1 VFTTTVSLLKW
12 AIVRVSSS
20 AFAVA
25 LLCAACS
32 GTSIEPSPVATGTWG
47 GDHVTFTVG
56 NSSNHLE
63 FDCAHG
69 DIPGV
74 LSVNHDELAATGT
87 FVREHG
93 GPVRIDDPLDSHPA
107 LYSGTVYGGTMQLSI
122 RLTDSGDVIGSFS
135 LVRGTSGHVVKC
147 L

>member
-1 VFTTTVSLLKW
+1 VLL
-12 AIVRVSSS
+12 ST
-20 AFAVA
+20 
-25 LLCAACS
+25 ACS
-32 GTSIEPSPVATGTWG
+32 GTPIAPSLIATGIWG

-56 NSSNHLE
+56 DSSNHLE

-74 LSVNHDELAATGT
+74 LSVNRGELAASGT

-93 GPVRIDDPLDSHPA
+93 GPVRVDEPLDSHPA
-107 LYSGTVYGGTMQLSI
+107 LYSGTVIGSTMQLAI

-135 LVRGTSGHVVKC
+135 LVRGTSGRVVKC

>member
-1 VFTTTVSLLKW
+1 VSLLKSTV
-12 AIVRVSSS
+12 VRLATS
-20 AFAVA
+20 ASAVV

-32 GTSIEPSPVATGTWG
+32 GTALEPSRVGTGVWG

-74 LSVNHDELAATGT
+74 LSVNRGELAASGT

-93 GPVRIDDPLDSHPA
+93 GPIRVDEPLDSHPA
-107 LYSGTVYGGTMQLSI
+107 LYSGTITGSTMHLSI
-122 RLTDSGDVIGSFS
+122 RLNDSGDVIGSFS
-135 LVRGTSGHVVKC
+135 LVRGISGRVVKC

>member
-1 VFTTTVSLLKW
+1 VHVS
-12 AIVRVSSS
+12 RS
-20 AFAVA
+20 ACAVA
-25 LLCAACS
+25 LLCGACS
-32 GTSIEPSPVATGTWG
+32 GTPIEPSPVETGIWG
-47 GDHVTFTVG
+47 GDHVSFTVG

-69 DIPGV
+69 DIPGIV
-74 LSVNHDELAATGT
+74 SVNHGELAASGT

-93 GPVRIDDPLDSHPA
+93 GPVRVDEPLDSHPA
-107 LYSGTVYGGTMQLSI
+107 LYSGTVSGSTMQLSI

-135 LVRGTSGHVVKC
+135 LVRGTSGRVVKC

>member
-1 VFTTTVSLLKW
+1 MV
-12 AIVRVSSS
+12 VRLSGS
-20 AFAVA
+20 ASAVA
-25 LLCAACS
+25 LLCVACGS
-32 GTSIEPSPVATGTWG
+32 TPIEPSPVASGIWG

-74 LSVNHDELAATGT
+74 LSVSHGELSASGT

-93 GPVRIDDPLDSHPA
+93 GPIQLDEPLDSHPA
-107 LYSGTVYGGTMQLSI
+107 LYSGTVSGSTMQLSI

-135 LVRGTSGHVVKC
+135 LVRGTSGRVVKC

>member
-1 VFTTTVSLLKW
+1 
-12 AIVRVSSS
+12 VRVFGLAS
-20 AFAVA
+20 AVA
-25 LLCAACS
+25 LLSAAC
-32 GTSIEPSPVATGTWG
+32 GGNTTTEPSPVATGIWG

-74 LSVNHDELAATGT
+74 LSVNRGELAASGT
-87 FVREHG
+87 FVLEHG
-93 GPVRIDDPLDSHPA
+93 GPVRVDESLDSHPA
-107 LYSGTVYGGTMQLSI
+107 LYSGTVSGNTMQLSV
-122 RLTDSGDVIGSFS
+122 RLTDSGEVIGSFS
-135 LVRGTSGHVVKC
+135 LVRGTSGRVVKC

>member
-1 VFTTTVSLLKW
+1 MRPL
-12 AIVRVSSS
+12 AS
-20 AFAVA
+20 ACAVA

-32 GTSIEPSPVATGTWG
+32 ATPIEPSPLATGVWG
-47 GDHVTFTVG
+47 GDHVTFTIG

-74 LSVNHDELAATGT
+74 LSLNHGELTASGT

-93 GPVRIDDPLDSHPA
+93 GPIRVDESLDSHSA
-107 LYSGTVYGGTMQLSI
+107 LYSGTVSASTMQLSV
-122 RLTDSGDVIGSFS
+122 RLTDSGEVIGSFS
-135 LVRGTSGHVVKC
+135 LVRGTSGRVVKC

>member
-1 VFTTTVSLLKW
+1 
-12 AIVRVSSS
+12 
-20 AFAVA
+20 
-25 LLCAACS
+25 
-32 GTSIEPSPVATGTWG
+32 
-47 GDHVTFTVG
+47 VTLTVG

-74 LSVNHDELAATGT
+74 LSVNHGELAASGT

-93 GPVRIDDPLDSHPA
+93 GPIAVDEPLDSHPA
-107 LYSGTVYGGTMQLSI
+107 LYSGTVSGNTMQLSI
-122 RLTDSGDVIGSFS
+122 RLTDSGDAIGSFS
-135 LVRGTSGHVVKC
+135 LVRGTSGRVVKC

>member
-1 VFTTTVSLLKW
+1 
-12 AIVRVSSS
+12 VRVLRS
-20 AFAVA
+20 ASAVV
-25 LLCAACS
+25 LLSTACS
-32 GTSIEPSPVATGTWG
+32 GTPIAPSLIVTGIWG

-56 NSSNHLE
+56 DSSNHLE

-74 LSVNHDELAATGT
+74 LSVNRGELAASGT

-93 GPVRIDDPLDSHPA
+93 GPVRVDEPLDSHPA
-107 LYSGTVYGGTMQLSI
+107 LYSGTVIGSTMQLAI

-135 LVRGTSGHVVKC
+135 LVRGISGRVVKC

>member
-1 VFTTTVSLLKW
+1 
-12 AIVRVSSS
+12 VRVLRS
-20 AFAVA
+20 ASAVV
-25 LLCAACS
+25 LLSTACS
-32 GTSIEPSPVATGTWG
+32 GTPIAPSLIATGIWG

-56 NSSNHLE
+56 DSSNHLE

-74 LSVNHDELAATGT
+74 LSVNRGELAASGT

-93 GPVRIDDPLDSHPA
+93 GPVRVDEPLDSHPA
-107 LYSGTVYGGTMQLSI
+107 FYSGTVIGSTMQLAI

-135 LVRGTSGHVVKC
+135 LVRGTSGRVVKC

>member
-1 VFTTTVSLLKW
+1 V
-12 AIVRVSSS
+12 
-20 AFAVA
+20 
-25 LLCAACS
+25 
-32 GTSIEPSPVATGTWG
+32 
-47 GDHVTFTVG
+47 GD
-56 NSSNHLE
+56 SSNHLE

-74 LSVNHDELAATGT
+74 LSVNRGELAASGT

-93 GPVRIDDPLDSHPA
+93 GPVRVDEPLDSHPA
-107 LYSGTVYGGTMQLSI
+107 LYSGTVIGSTMQLAI

-135 LVRGTSGHVVKC
+135 LVRGTSGRVVKC

>member
-1 VFTTTVSLLKW
+1 
-12 AIVRVSSS
+12 VRVLGPTC
-20 AFAVA
+20 AVA

-32 GTSIEPSPVATGTWG
+32 GTPSGPSPVAAGVWG

-74 LSVNHDELAATGT
+74 LSVNNGELAATGT

-93 GPVRIDDPLDSHPA
+93 GPVRVDEPLDTHPA
-107 LYSGTVYGGTMQLSI
+107 LYSGTVSDSLMQLSVK
-122 RLTDSGDVIGSFS
+122 LTDSGDVVGSFS
-135 LVRGTSGHVVKC
+135 LVRGTSGRVVKC

>member
-1 VFTTTVSLLKW
+1 M
-12 AIVRVSSS
+12 RVSGS
-20 AFAVA
+20 ASAVA

-32 GTSIEPSPVATGTWG
+32 GTTAEPSPVAIGIWG

-74 LSVNHDELAATGT
+74 LSVNHGEMAANGT

-93 GPVRIDDPLDSHPA
+93 GPIRVDEPLDAHPA
-107 LYSGTVYGGTMQLSI
+107 LYSGTVNGSTMQLSI
-122 RLTDSGDVIGSFS
+122 RLTDSGEMIGSFS
-135 LVRGTSGHVVKC
+135 LVRGASGRVVKC